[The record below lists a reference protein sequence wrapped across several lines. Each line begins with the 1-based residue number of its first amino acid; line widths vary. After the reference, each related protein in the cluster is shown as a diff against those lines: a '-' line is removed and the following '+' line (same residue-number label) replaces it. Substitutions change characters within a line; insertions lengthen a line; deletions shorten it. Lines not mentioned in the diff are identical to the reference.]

1 LQARK
6 KQEIASKKKA
16 RNCKQEKSKKLQARK
31 KPVAPGLDFETWES
45 TELDDRAFLFPIPYS
60 LFPIP

>member
-1 LQARK
+1 LDKSKKLRARK

-31 KPVAPGLDFETWES
+31 KQEIASKKKAGCPRSRF
-45 TELDDRAFLFPIPYS
+45 
-60 LFPIP
+60 